1 MTTPKSQVFVNIKK
15 TDIKRELSQCQLG
28 KVCFGEM
35 PKRQNCDVSCQKHCQ
50 DRQHSRVIYM
60 TRPTA

>member
-28 KVCFGEM
+28 KVCFWEM
-35 PKRQNCDVSCQKHCQ
+35 PEK
-50 DRQHSRVIYM
+50 
-60 TRPTA
+60 AEL